1 MGLLN
6 MDRLQSA
13 AATIAVVASLMDASC
28 YVTRVPDL
36 SFSDAG
42 EIISRA
48 PEFNHYA
55 RLSQVERLVHE
66 KDSGDSVTFG
76 KFTFQY
82 LNAPVDATLI
92 EASVDF
98 RYHEGKLCLNTFD
111 CGRAIAMS
119 STSTTA
125 PTRESNKGSG

>member
-13 AATIAVVASLMDASC
+13 VATIAVVASLMDASC

-36 SFSDAG
+36 SFSGAG

-98 RYHEGKLCLNTFD
+98 RYHEGKWYLNEFNYGCPRD
-111 CGRAIAMS
+111 CHFVNVYDG
-119 STSTTA
+119 
-125 PTRESNKGSG
+125 PTR